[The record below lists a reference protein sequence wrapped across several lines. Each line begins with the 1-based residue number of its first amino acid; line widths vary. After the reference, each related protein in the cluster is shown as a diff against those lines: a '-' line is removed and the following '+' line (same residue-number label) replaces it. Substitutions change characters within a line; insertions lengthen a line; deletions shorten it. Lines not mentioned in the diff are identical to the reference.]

1 MALYRNIHLSFW
13 QDTKVTDDF
22 TPEDRYFYLYLLTN
36 PHTNLC
42 GCYEISI
49 KQMANE
55 MGYDSKKVG
64 KLIDRFSFI
73 HNLIRYARSE
83 RELLIFHW
91 SKYNWTSS
99 EKFRK
104 PLLQEIQNVKTDDFR
119 EYLLKLFDGENAKY
133 GIDTV
138 YGKEEYGINTNCMD
152 TTDTVTDTDSITDTV
167 SDSEAVTDKSKLP
180 EIKEIVQYLNDK
192 CGTRYRY
199 QTKGTQEHINA
210 RLKEGYTV
218 EDFKTVIDKK
228 FEEWHG
234 TDMEKFLRPETLFA
248 GKFESYLNQKIVKK
262 TYQSQTAQMLDG
274 FYDQT
279 AEWVRKMEQEEQAND
294 C

>member
-42 GCYEISI
+42 GCYEISM

-55 MGYDSKKVG
+55 MGYDAKKVG
-64 KLIDRFSFI
+64 KLVERFSSI

-104 PLLQEIQNVKTDDFR
+104 PLLQEIQNVKTDRFR
-119 EYLLKLFDGENAKY
+119 EYLLKLFDGENVKY

-167 SDSEAVTDKSKLP
+167 SDAEADSDNNILP
-180 EIKEIVQYLNDK
+180 EIKEIIQYLNNR

-199 QTKGTQEHINA
+199 QTKATQEHINA

-218 EDFKTVIDKK
+218 DDFKTVIDKK

-248 GKFESYLNQKIVKK
+248 GKFESYLNQKISK
-262 TYQSQTAQMLDG
+262 
-274 FYDQT
+274 
-279 AEWVRKMEQEEQAND
+279 RQEESVFDEWRNA
-294 C
+294 

>member
-55 MGYDSKKVG
+55 MGYDVKKVD
-64 KLIDRFSFI
+64 KLLERFSSI
-73 HNLIRYARSE
+73 HNLIRYSQSG

-104 PLLQEIQNVKTDDFR
+104 PLLQEIQNVKTDGFR
-119 EYLLKLFDGENAKY
+119 EYLLKLFNGENAKY

-138 YGKEEYGINTNCMD
+138 SVKEEYGINTNCMD
-152 TTDTVTDTDSITDTV
+152 TTDTVTVTDPITVTV
-167 SDSEAVTDKSKLP
+167 SDTEADADKSRLS

-199 QTKGTQEHINA
+199 QTKGTREHINA

-218 EDFKTVIDKK
+218 DDFKVVIDKK
-228 FEEWHG
+228 FEEWNG

-248 GKFESYLNQKIVKK
+248 GKFESYLNQRIVKK
-262 TYQSQTAQMLDG
+262 NYQSQTAQMLDS

-279 AEWVRKMEQEEQAND
+279 AEWVKKMEQEEQESD
-294 C
+294 G

>member
-22 TPEDRYFYLYLLTN
+22 TSEDRYFYLYLLTN

-42 GCYEISI
+42 GCYEISV
-49 KQMANE
+49 KQIANE
-55 MGYDSKKVG
+55 MGYDAKKVG
-64 KLIDRFSFI
+64 KLINRFSFT
-73 HNLIRYARSE
+73 HNLIRYAQNE

-119 EYLLKLFDGENAKY
+119 EYLLKLFDGENVKY
-133 GIDTV
+133 GMDTV
-138 YGKEEYGINTNCMD
+138 SGKEEYGINTNCMD
-152 TTDTVTDTDSITDTV
+152 TTDTDSITD
-167 SDSEAVTDKSKLP
+167 DDNNILP
-180 EIKEIVQYLNDK
+180 EIKEIIQYLNDI

-218 EDFKTVIDKK
+218 DDFKMVIDKK

-262 TYQSQTAQMLDG
+262 TYQSQTAQMLDS

-279 AEWVRKMEQEEQAND
+279 AEWVRKMEEEERAND

>member
-55 MGYDSKKVG
+55 MGYDAKKVG
-64 KLIDRFSFI
+64 KLIDRFSFT

-119 EYLLKLFDGENAKY
+119 EYLLKLFDGENVKY
-133 GIDTV
+133 GMDTV
-138 YGKEEYGINTNCMD
+138 SGKEEYGINTNCMD
-152 TTDTVTDTDSITDTV
+152 TTDTDSITDA
-167 SDSEAVTDKSKLP
+167 DNNILP
-180 EIKEIVQYLNDK
+180 EIKEIIQYLNDV

-218 EDFKTVIDKK
+218 DDFKMVIDKK

-279 AEWVRKMEQEEQAND
+279 AEWVRKMEQEEKYNE

>member
-55 MGYDSKKVG
+55 MGYDVKKVD
-64 KLIDRFSFI
+64 KLIERFSSI
-73 HNLIRYARSE
+73 HNLIRYSQYE

-104 PLLQEIQNVKTDDFR
+104 PLLQEIQNVKTDSFR
-119 EYLLKLFDGENAKY
+119 EYLLKMFNGENVKY

-138 YGKEEYGINTNCMD
+138 SGKEEYGMD
-152 TTDTVTDTDSITDTV
+152 TTDTITDTVTDTDSITDTV
-167 SDSEAVTDKSKLP
+167 SDADNGRLT
-180 EIKEIVQYLNDK
+180 EIKEIVQYLNDR

-199 QTKGTQEHINA
+199 QTKGTREHINA

-218 EDFKTVIDKK
+218 DDFKAVIDKK

-262 TYQSQTAQMLDG
+262 KYQSQAAQMLDS

-279 AEWVRKMEQEEQAND
+279 AEWVKKMEQEEQESD
-294 C
+294 G

>member
-55 MGYDSKKVG
+55 MGYDAKKVG
-64 KLIDRFSFI
+64 KLIDRFSFT

-119 EYLLKLFDGENAKY
+119 EYLLKLFDGENVKY
-133 GIDTV
+133 GMDTV
-138 YGKEEYGINTNCMD
+138 SGKEEYGINTNCMD
-152 TTDTVTDTDSITDTV
+152 TTDTDSITDT
-167 SDSEAVTDKSKLP
+167 DNNILP
-180 EIKEIVQYLNDK
+180 EIKEIIQYLNDV

-218 EDFKTVIDKK
+218 DDFKMVIDKK

-279 AEWVRKMEQEEQAND
+279 AEWVRKMEQEEKYNE

>member
-55 MGYDSKKVG
+55 MGYDVKKVD
-64 KLIDRFSFI
+64 KLIERFSSI
-73 HNLIRYARSE
+73 HNLIRYSKTG

-104 PLLQEIQNVKTDDFR
+104 PLLQEIQNVKTDSFR
-119 EYLLKLFDGENAKY
+119 EYLLKMFNGENVKY

-138 YGKEEYGINTNCMD
+138 SGKEEYGMD
-152 TTDTVTDTDSITDTV
+152 TTDTITDTITDTDSITDTV
-167 SDSEAVTDKSKLP
+167 SDADNGRLT
-180 EIKEIVQYLNDK
+180 EIKEIVQYLNDR

-199 QTKGTQEHINA
+199 QTKGTREHINA

-218 EDFKTVIDKK
+218 DDFKAVIDKK

-262 TYQSQTAQMLDG
+262 KYQSQAAQMLDS

-279 AEWVRKMEQEEQAND
+279 AEWVKKMEQEEQESD
-294 C
+294 G

>member
-55 MGYDSKKVG
+55 MGYDAKKVG
-64 KLIDRFSFI
+64 KLIDRFSFT

-119 EYLLKLFDGENAKY
+119 EYLLKLFDGENVKY
-133 GIDTV
+133 GMDTV
-138 YGKEEYGINTNCMD
+138 SEKEEYGMD
-152 TTDTVTDTDSITDTV
+152 TTDTDSITDA
-167 SDSEAVTDKSKLP
+167 DNNILP
-180 EIKEIVQYLNDK
+180 EIKEIIQYLNDV

-218 EDFKTVIDKK
+218 DDFKMVIDKK

-248 GKFESYLNQKIVKK
+248 GKFESYLNQKISTK
-262 TYQSQTAQMLDG
+262 
-274 FYDQT
+274 
-279 AEWVRKMEQEEQAND
+279 QEESVFDDWRNA
-294 C
+294 

>member
-42 GCYEISI
+42 GCYEISV
-49 KQMANE
+49 KQMSNE
-55 MGYDSKKVG
+55 MGYDVKKVN
-64 KLIDRFSFI
+64 KLIDRFSSF
-73 HNLIRYARSE
+73 HNLIRYSQTG

-104 PLLQEIQNVKTDDFR
+104 PLLQEIQNIKTDSFR
-119 EYLLKLFDGENAKY
+119 EYLLKLFNGENVKY

-138 YGKEEYGINTNCMD
+138 SGKEKYGINTDCMD
-152 TTDTVTDTDSITDTV
+152 TTDTVTDTDSITGTV
-167 SDSEAVTDKSKLP
+167 SDSEADTDRSRLP
-180 EIKEIVQYLNDK
+180 EIKEIIQYLNDR

-218 EDFKTVIDKK
+218 DDFKMVIDKK

-262 TYQSQTAQMLDG
+262 NYHSQTAQMLDS

-279 AEWVRKMEQEEQAND
+279 AEWVRKMEQEEQYND
-294 C
+294 G

>member
-55 MGYDSKKVG
+55 MGYDVKKVI
-64 KLIDRFSFI
+64 KLIERFSSI
-73 HNLIRYARSE
+73 HNLIRYSKTG

-104 PLLQEIQNVKTDDFR
+104 PLLQEIQNVKTEGFR
-119 EYLLKLFDGENAKY
+119 EYLLKLFNGENSKY

-138 YGKEEYGINTNCMD
+138 YRKEKYRINTDCMD
-152 TTDTVTDTDSITDTV
+152 TTDTVTDTDTITDTV
-167 SDSEAVTDKSKLP
+167 SDSEADTDKSKLK
-180 EIKEIVQYLNDK
+180 EIKEIIQYLNDR

-218 EDFKTVIDKK
+218 DDFKMVIDKK

-248 GKFESYLNQKIVKK
+248 GKFESYLNQKSTRNHK
-262 TYQSQTAQMLDG
+262 TNETNVFD
-274 FYDQT
+274 
-279 AEWVRKMEQEEQAND
+279 EWRNA
-294 C
+294 

>member
-42 GCYEISI
+42 GCYEISV

-55 MGYDSKKVG
+55 MGYDVKKVI
-64 KLIDRFSFI
+64 KLIERFSSI
-73 HNLIRYARSE
+73 HNLIRYSNTG

-104 PLLQEIQNVKTDDFR
+104 PLLQEIQNVKTEGFR
-119 EYLLKLFDGENAKY
+119 EYLLKLFNGENAKY

-138 YGKEEYGINTNCMD
+138 SRKEKYRINTDCMD
-152 TTDTVTDTDSITDTV
+152 TTDTVTDTDTITDTV
-167 SDSEAVTDKSKLP
+167 SDSESDTDKSKLT
-180 EIKEIVQYLNDK
+180 EIKEIIQYLNDR

-218 EDFKTVIDKK
+218 DDFKMVIGKK

-248 GKFESYLNQKIVKK
+248 GKFESYLNQKSTRNHK
-262 TYQSQTAQMLDG
+262 TNETNVFD
-274 FYDQT
+274 
-279 AEWVRKMEQEEQAND
+279 EWRNA
-294 C
+294 

>member
-22 TPEDRYFYLYLLTN
+22 MPEDRYFYLYLLTN

-49 KQMANE
+49 KQIANE
-55 MGYDSKKVG
+55 MGYDVKKVI
-64 KLIDRFSFI
+64 KLIERFSSI
-73 HNLIRYARSE
+73 HNLIRYSQSG

-104 PLLQEIQNVKTDDFR
+104 PLLQEIQNIKTDDFR

-152 TTDTVTDTDSITDTV
+152 TTDADSITDA
-167 SDSEAVTDKSKLP
+167 DNNILP
-180 EIKEIVQYLNDK
+180 EIKEIIQYLNDV

-218 EDFKTVIDKK
+218 DDFKMVIDKK

>member
-22 TPEDRYFYLYLLTN
+22 TSEDRYFYLYLLTN

-55 MGYDSKKVG
+55 MGYDAKKVG
-64 KLIDRFSFI
+64 KLIDRFSFT

-119 EYLLKLFDGENAKY
+119 EYLLKLFDGENVKY

-152 TTDTVTDTDSITDTV
+152 TTDTDSITDA
-167 SDSEAVTDKSKLP
+167 DNNILP
-180 EIKEIVQYLNDK
+180 EIKEIIQYLNDR

>member
-55 MGYDSKKVG
+55 MGYDAKKVG
-64 KLIDRFSFI
+64 KLIDRFSFT

-119 EYLLKLFDGENAKY
+119 EYLLKLFDGENVKY
-133 GIDTV
+133 GMDTV
-138 YGKEEYGINTNCMD
+138 SGKEEYGINTNCMD
-152 TTDTVTDTDSITDTV
+152 TTDTDYITDA
-167 SDSEAVTDKSKLP
+167 DNNILP
-180 EIKEIVQYLNDK
+180 EIKEIIQYLNDV

-218 EDFKTVIDKK
+218 DDFKTVIDKK

>member
-55 MGYDSKKVG
+55 IGYDVKKVG
-64 KLIDRFSFI
+64 KLIDRFSFV
-73 HNLIRYARSE
+73 HNLIRYARNE

-119 EYLLKLFDGENAKY
+119 EYLLKLFDGENVKY

-138 YGKEEYGINTNCMD
+138 SAKEEYGINTNCMD
-152 TTDTVTDTDSITDTV
+152 TTDTDSITDTI
-167 SDSEAVTDKSKLP
+167 SDSEADADKSRLT
-180 EIKEIVQYLNDK
+180 EIKEIVQYLNDR

-199 QTKGTQEHINA
+199 QSKGTQEHINA

-218 EDFKTVIDKK
+218 DDFKSVIDKK

-262 TYQSQTAQMLDG
+262 NYQSQTAQMLDS

-279 AEWVRKMEQEEQAND
+279 AEWVRKMEQEEQENE

>member
-55 MGYDSKKVG
+55 MGYDARKVG
-64 KLIDRFSFI
+64 KLIERFSSI
-73 HNLIRYARSE
+73 HNLIRYSQSG

-119 EYLLKLFDGENAKY
+119 EYLLKLFDGENVKY
-133 GIDTV
+133 GMDTV
-138 YGKEEYGINTNCMD
+138 SGKEEYGINTNCMD
-152 TTDTVTDTDSITDTV
+152 TTDTDSITDA
-167 SDSEAVTDKSKLP
+167 DNNILP
-180 EIKEIVQYLNDK
+180 EIKEIIQYLNDR

-218 EDFKTVIDKK
+218 DDFKMVIDKK

-279 AEWVRKMEQEEQAND
+279 AEWVRKMEQEEKISN
-294 C
+294 

>member
-55 MGYDSKKVG
+55 MGYDAKKVG
-64 KLIDRFSFI
+64 KLIDRFSFT

-104 PLLQEIQNVKTDDFR
+104 PLLQEIQNVKTDCFR
-119 EYLLKLFDGENAKY
+119 EYLLKLFDGENVKY
-133 GIDTV
+133 GMDTV
-138 YGKEEYGINTNCMD
+138 SGKEEYGINTNCID
-152 TTDTVTDTDSITDTV
+152 TTDTVTVTDSITDTV
-167 SDSEAVTDKSKLP
+167 SDSESDTDKSKLT

-218 EDFKTVIDKK
+218 DDFKMVIDKK

>member
-55 MGYDSKKVG
+55 MGYDAKKVG
-64 KLIDRFSFI
+64 KLIDRFSFT

-119 EYLLKLFDGENAKY
+119 EYLLKLFDGENVKY
-133 GIDTV
+133 GMDTV
-138 YGKEEYGINTNCMD
+138 SGKEKYRINTNCMD
-152 TTDTVTDTDSITDTV
+152 TTDTDSITDA
-167 SDSEAVTDKSKLP
+167 DNNILP
-180 EIKEIVQYLNDK
+180 EIKEIIQYLNDV

-218 EDFKTVIDKK
+218 DDFKMVIDKK
-228 FEEWHG
+228 FEEWNG

>member
-104 PLLQEIQNVKTDDFR
+104 PLLQEIQNVKTEGFR
-119 EYLLKLFDGENAKY
+119 EYLLKLFNGENAKY

-138 YGKEEYGINTNCMD
+138 SGKEEYDINTNCMD
-152 TTDTVTDTDSITDTV
+152 TTDTDSITDA
-167 SDSEAVTDKSKLP
+167 DNNILP
-180 EIKEIVQYLNDK
+180 EIKEIIQYLNDV

-218 EDFKTVIDKK
+218 DDFKMVIDKK

>member
-1 MALYRNIHLSFW
+1 M
-13 QDTKVTDDF
+13 TDDF

-55 MGYDSKKVG
+55 MGYDAKKVG
-64 KLIDRFSFI
+64 KLIDRFSFT

-119 EYLLKLFDGENAKY
+119 EYLLKLFDGENVKY
-133 GIDTV
+133 GMDTV
-138 YGKEEYGINTNCMD
+138 SGKEEYGINTNCMD
-152 TTDTVTDTDSITDTV
+152 TTDTDSITDA
-167 SDSEAVTDKSKLP
+167 DNNILP
-180 EIKEIVQYLNDK
+180 EIKEIIQYLNDV

-218 EDFKTVIDKK
+218 DDFKMVIDKK

-279 AEWVRKMEQEEQAND
+279 AEWVRKMEQEEKYNE

>member
-55 MGYDSKKVG
+55 MGYDAKKVG
-64 KLIDRFSFI
+64 KLIERFSSI

-104 PLLQEIQNVKTDDFR
+104 PLLKEIQNVKTDRFR
-119 EYLLKLFDGENAKY
+119 EYLLKLFNGENAKY

-138 YGKEEYGINTNCMD
+138 SRKEKYRINTDCMD
-152 TTDTVTDTDSITDTV
+152 TTDTVTVTDSITDTV
-167 SDSEAVTDKSKLP
+167 SDSETDADNSILP
-180 EIKEIVQYLNDK
+180 EIKEIIQYLNDV

-218 EDFKTVIDKK
+218 DDFKMVIDKK

>member
-55 MGYDSKKVG
+55 MGYDMKKVG
-64 KLIDRFSFI
+64 KLINRFSFE
-73 HNLIRYARSE
+73 HNLIRYSQTE

-91 SKYNWTSS
+91 PKYNWTSS

-104 PLLQEIQNVKTDDFR
+104 PLLQEIQSIKTDNFR
-119 EYLLKLFDGENAKY
+119 ECLLKLFDGENVKY

-138 YGKEEYGINTNCMD
+138 SGKEEYGINTNCMD
-152 TTDTVTDTDSITDTV
+152 TTVTDTVTDTDSITDTA
-167 SDSEAVTDKSKLP
+167 SDTDKSILP
-180 EIKEIVQYLNDK
+180 EIKEIVQYLNDR

-199 QTKGTQEHINA
+199 QTKGTQVHISA

-218 EDFKTVIDKK
+218 DDFKTVIDKK
-228 FEEWHG
+228 FTEWYG

-248 GKFESYLNQKIVKK
+248 GKFESYLNQKIVKN
-262 TYQSQTAQMLDG
+262 TYQGQTAQMLDS

-279 AEWVRKMEQEEQAND
+279 AEWVRKMEREEQEND
-294 C
+294 S

>member
-55 MGYDSKKVG
+55 MGYDAKKVG
-64 KLIDRFSFI
+64 KLIDRFSFT

-119 EYLLKLFDGENAKY
+119 EYLLKLFDGENVKY
-133 GIDTV
+133 GMDTV
-138 YGKEEYGINTNCMD
+138 SGKEKYGINTNCMD
-152 TTDTVTDTDSITDTV
+152 TTDTDSITDA
-167 SDSEAVTDKSKLP
+167 DNNILP
-180 EIKEIVQYLNDK
+180 EIKEIIQYLNDV

-218 EDFKTVIDKK
+218 DDFKMVIDKK

>member
-49 KQMANE
+49 KQMTNE
-55 MGYDSKKVG
+55 MGYDAKKVG
-64 KLIDRFSFI
+64 KLIDRFSFT

-119 EYLLKLFDGENAKY
+119 EYLLKLFNGENAKY
-133 GIDTV
+133 GMDTV
-138 YGKEEYGINTNCMD
+138 SGKEEYGINTNCMD
-152 TTDTVTDTDSITDTV
+152 TTDADSITDSITDTV
-167 SDSEAVTDKSKLP
+167 SDSESDTDKSKLT

-218 EDFKTVIDKK
+218 DDFKMVIDKK

>member
-55 MGYDSKKVG
+55 MGYDAKKVG
-64 KLIDRFSFI
+64 KLIERFSFT
-73 HNLIRYARSE
+73 HNLIRYSQSG

-119 EYLLKLFDGENAKY
+119 EYLLKLFDGENVKY
-133 GIDTV
+133 GMDTV
-138 YGKEEYGINTNCMD
+138 SGKEEYGINTNCMD
-152 TTDTVTDTDSITDTV
+152 TTDTDSITDA
-167 SDSEAVTDKSKLP
+167 DNNILP
-180 EIKEIVQYLNDK
+180 EIKEIIQYLNDV

-210 RLKEGYTV
+210 RLKEGYTID
-218 EDFKTVIDKK
+218 DFKMVINKK

-262 TYQSQTAQMLDG
+262 NYHSQTAQMLDS

-279 AEWVRKMEQEEQAND
+279 SEWVRKMEEEERMKHD
-294 C
+294 V

>member
-55 MGYDSKKVG
+55 MGYDVKKVI
-64 KLIDRFSFI
+64 KLTERFSSI
-73 HNLIRYARSE
+73 HNLIRYNQTG

-104 PLLQEIQNVKTDDFR
+104 PLLQEIQNVKTEGFR
-119 EYLLKLFDGENAKY
+119 EYLLKLFNGENAKY
-133 GIDTV
+133 GMDTV
-138 YGKEEYGINTNCMD
+138 YGKEEYDINTNCMD
-152 TTDTVTDTDSITDTV
+152 TTDTDSITDA
-167 SDSEAVTDKSKLP
+167 DNNILP
-180 EIKEIVQYLNDK
+180 EIKAIVQYLNDV

-248 GKFESYLNQKIVKK
+248 RKFESYLNQKISK
-262 TYQSQTAQMLDG
+262 
-274 FYDQT
+274 
-279 AEWVRKMEQEEQAND
+279 RQEESVFDEWRNA
-294 C
+294 

>member
-55 MGYDSKKVG
+55 MGYDVKKVI
-64 KLIDRFSFI
+64 KLIERFSSI
-73 HNLIRYARSE
+73 HNLIRYSKTG

-104 PLLQEIQNVKTDDFR
+104 PLLQEIQNVKTEGFR
-119 EYLLKLFDGENAKY
+119 EYLLKLFNGENSKY

-138 YGKEEYGINTNCMD
+138 YRKEKYRINTDCMD
-152 TTDTVTDTDSITDTV
+152 TTDTVTDTDTITDTV
-167 SDSEAVTDKSKLP
+167 SDSEADTDKSKLK
-180 EIKEIVQYLNDK
+180 EIKEIIQYLNDR

-218 EDFKTVIDKK
+218 DDFKMVIDKK

-262 TYQSQTAQMLDG
+262 KYQSQTAQMLDS

-279 AEWVRKMEQEEQAND
+279 AEWVKKMEQEEQEND
-294 C
+294 S

>member
-42 GCYEISI
+42 GCYEISV

-55 MGYDSKKVG
+55 MGYDVKKVN
-64 KLIDRFSFI
+64 KLIDRFSSF
-73 HNLIRYARSE
+73 HNLIRYSQTV

-104 PLLQEIQNVKTDDFR
+104 PLLQEIQNVKTDSFR
-119 EYLLKLFDGENAKY
+119 EYLSKLFNGENVKY

-138 YGKEEYGINTNCMD
+138 SGKEKYSIYTNCID
-152 TTDTVTDTDSITDTV
+152 TTDTVTVTDSITDTV
-167 SDSEAVTDKSKLP
+167 SDSEADADKSRLT
-180 EIKEIVQYLNDK
+180 EIKEIVQYLNDR

-199 QTKGTQEHINA
+199 QTKGTKEHINA

-218 EDFKTVIDKK
+218 DDFKLVIDKK

-248 GKFESYLNQKIVKK
+248 GKFESYLNQKNSKK
-262 TYQSQTAQMLDG
+262 QEKNVFD
-274 FYDQT
+274 
-279 AEWVRKMEQEEQAND
+279 EWRNA
-294 C
+294 

>member
-55 MGYDSKKVG
+55 MGYDAKKVG

-104 PLLQEIQNVKTDDFR
+104 PLLQEIQNIKTDDFR
-119 EYLLKLFDGENAKY
+119 EYLLNLFDGENVKY

-138 YGKEEYGINTNCMD
+138 SGKEKYGIYTNCID
-152 TTDTVTDTDSITDTV
+152 TTDTVTVTDSITDTV
-167 SDSEAVTDKSKLP
+167 SDSEADADKSKLT

-218 EDFKTVIDKK
+218 DDFKTVIDKK

>member
-55 MGYDSKKVG
+55 MGYDVKKVI
-64 KLIDRFSFI
+64 KLIERFSFT

-104 PLLQEIQNVKTDDFR
+104 PLLQEIQNVKTDCFR
-119 EYLLKLFDGENAKY
+119 EYLLKLFDGENVKY
-133 GIDTV
+133 GMDTV
-138 YGKEEYGINTNCMD
+138 SGKEEYGINTNCMD
-152 TTDTVTDTDSITDTV
+152 TTDTDSITDA
-167 SDSEAVTDKSKLP
+167 DNNILP
-180 EIKEIVQYLNDK
+180 EIKEIIQYLNDV

-218 EDFKTVIDKK
+218 DDFKMVIDKK

-279 AEWVRKMEQEEQAND
+279 AEWVRKMEQEEQADD

>member
-55 MGYDSKKVG
+55 MGYDAKKVG
-64 KLIDRFSFI
+64 KLIDRFSFT

-119 EYLLKLFDGENAKY
+119 EYLLKLFDGENVKY
-133 GIDTV
+133 GMDTV
-138 YGKEEYGINTNCMD
+138 SEKEEYGMD
-152 TTDTVTDTDSITDTV
+152 TTDTDSITDA
-167 SDSEAVTDKSKLP
+167 DNNILP
-180 EIKEIVQYLNDK
+180 EIKEIIQYLNDV

-218 EDFKTVIDKK
+218 DDFKMVIDKK

-248 GKFESYLNQKIVKK
+248 GKFESYLNQKISTK
-262 TYQSQTAQMLDG
+262 
-274 FYDQT
+274 
-279 AEWVRKMEQEEQAND
+279 QEESVFDEWRNA
-294 C
+294 